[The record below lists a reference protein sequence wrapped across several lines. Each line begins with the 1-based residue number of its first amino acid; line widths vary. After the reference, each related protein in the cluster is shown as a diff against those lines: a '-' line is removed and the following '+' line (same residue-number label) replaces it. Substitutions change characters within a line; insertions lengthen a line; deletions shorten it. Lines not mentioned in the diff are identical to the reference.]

1 MVPPGR
7 RLSARSYGRPLRAW
21 QERERLLWLNLPVL
35 IGLLMLAASLWAFAV
50 LSEDVSTG
58 DQIVSL
64 DVRLANW
71 LHEHARPPLTRLILV
86 ITTLGSS
93 LVLIPL
99 AATAALWLYRRRRA
113 AEAAFVV
120 LALGGALALNG
131 ILKSVFERERPSFAD
146 PLAEASWFS
155 FPSGHASASIA
166 VYGALALLG
175 ARALR
180 SWRARGACLG
190 TAAALVV
197 LIGFSRL
204 YLGVHYLSD
213 VLAGFSLG
221 LVWLAVCTLFVILLR
236 RERPG
241 RSL

>member
-1 MVPPGR
+1 MALPGR
-7 RLSARSYGRPLRAW
+7 RLSGRSYGRPVRAW
-21 QERERLLWLNLPVL
+21 QERERLLWLDQPVL
-35 IGLLMLAASLWAFAV
+35 IGLLLLAAGLWAFAV
-50 LSEDVSTG
+50 LSEDVATG

-71 LHEHARPPLTRLILV
+71 LHEHARPPLTRAFLV

-93 LVLIPL
+93 PVLIPV
-99 AATAALWLYRRRRA
+99 AAAAALWLLRRRRSA
-113 AEAAFVV
+113 DAVFVA
-120 LALGGALALNG
+120 LALAGALALNG
-131 ILKSVFERERPSFAD
+131 LFKSVFERERPSFPD

-166 VYGALALLG
+166 LYGALALLA
-175 ARALR
+175 ARWLR
-180 SWRARGACLG
+180 SWSARAACLG
-190 TAAALVV
+190 AAAALVA

-221 LVWLAVCTLFVILLR
+221 LVWLAACTLFVILLR

-241 RSL
+241 EAG